1 MANLWPTL
9 DAATQFR
16 LALDLATLRLPQWR
30 RRYPNVVA
38 AGAGYRLRGNTRH
51 EEICVRIVVE
61 RKWTGRA
68 RSGAARAGALPSVLR
83 VALPGGGG
91 RHALIPVDVVE
102 RPRGRPASTLA
113 LTDGVRVVDGSRDL
127 GAGSICCLV
136 RDAQRPGDRYL
147 LSCHHVLTGSGA
159 LPDFSV
165 DPNALTTLPDGEVI
179 ATLAQWAPLRFTVGF
194 GTDAALARVV
204 EPEVTDISAW
214 GRGIRRVG
222 ALAEL
227 PRPLFLLARR
237 MTRTASGQ
245 PVVRTAPLPAQ
256 MVGVDVNVRFNY
268 GNRQVG
274 ITRVIQYE
282 AATEGGDSGAALVG
296 ADGSLYGMHF
306 YEDAQGRSY
315 ALTVTELFLES
326 PFAIDIRLV
335 SG

>member
-1 MANLWPTL
+1 MADLWSTL
-9 DAATQFR
+9 DATAQFR
-16 LALDLATLRLPQWR
+16 LALEVATRRLPLWR

-38 AGAGYRLRGNTRH
+38 AGAGYRLRGNSRQ

-61 RKWTGRA
+61 RKWAGRP
-68 RSGAARAGALPSVLR
+68 RGAKRAGTVPSLLR
-83 VALPGGGG
+83 VALPGGRG

-102 RPRGRPASTLA
+102 RPRGRPAGTLA
-113 LTDGVRVVDGSRDL
+113 LTDGVRVLDGGQNL

-159 LPDFSV
+159 QPDFSP
-165 DPNALTTLPDGEVI
+165 DPDALTALPDGEVI
-179 ATLAQWAPLRFTVGF
+179 ATLAQWAPLRFDTGF

-204 EPEVTDISAW
+204 EPQVTDMTAW
-214 GRGIRRVG
+214 GRGIRRIG

-237 MTRTASGQ
+237 STNTANGQ
-245 PVVRTAPLPAQ
+245 PIKRTAPLPAM
-256 MVGVDVNVRFNY
+256 MVGVDVNMRFNY

-274 ITRVIQYE
+274 IRRVIQYE

-306 YEDAQGRSY
+306 YEDVQGRSY
-315 ALTVTELFLES
+315 ALTVGELFVES

-335 SG
+335 TA